1 MIEPKMF
8 QIVLISALPIYYFL
22 VDRPKKIHHDAQV
35 AREFCPNHV
44 RTFMKCFQGKQLEQC
59 EKEMLL
65 LHNCVYKE
73 KGFNQTDM
81 DFL

>member
-1 MIEPKMF
+1 MY
-8 QIVLISALPIYYFL
+8 QLALISALPLYYYF

-35 AREFCPNHV
+35 AREFCPNQV
-44 RTFMKCFQGKQLEQC
+44 RTFMKCFQGKHLEQC

-73 KGFNQTDM
+73 KGFNQMDV